1 MRKFLLIVGCGLILV
16 SPVVGIVP
24 GPGGIFVFAAGIGL
38 MLRTSTQAKR
48 VYVRAAKR
56 WPKLGEWTDWG
67 LRRHSARRRRERAA
81 LA

>member
-24 GPGGIFVFAAGIGL
+24 GPGGIFVFAAGVGL
-38 MLRTSTQAKR
+38 MLRTSTKAKR
-48 VYVRAAKR
+48 VYVRAAKQ

-67 LRRHSARRRRERAA
+67 LRRHSARRRRERATA
-81 LA
+81 A